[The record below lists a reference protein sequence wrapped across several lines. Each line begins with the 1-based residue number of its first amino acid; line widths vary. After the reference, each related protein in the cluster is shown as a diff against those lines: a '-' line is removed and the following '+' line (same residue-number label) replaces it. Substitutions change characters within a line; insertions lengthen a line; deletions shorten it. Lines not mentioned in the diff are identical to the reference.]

1 MEGITKT
8 INGII
13 IELVNIK
20 FSNVNILRHKI
31 NNKKS
36 FNLYRSNVNRS
47 YRHATS
53 WGGGEVSPA
62 LNQNALI
69 LYQYF
74 GSTTIIQ
81 GPRRR
86 ELPRKCCFTASRNV
100 KMQKSLPS
108 SKDMEATFCTFQPPE
123 NPEIAKNLVR

>member
-36 FNLYRSNVNRS
+36 FNLHRSNVNRS

-108 SKDMEATFCTFQPPE
+108 SKDIEATF
-123 NPEIAKNLVR
+123 